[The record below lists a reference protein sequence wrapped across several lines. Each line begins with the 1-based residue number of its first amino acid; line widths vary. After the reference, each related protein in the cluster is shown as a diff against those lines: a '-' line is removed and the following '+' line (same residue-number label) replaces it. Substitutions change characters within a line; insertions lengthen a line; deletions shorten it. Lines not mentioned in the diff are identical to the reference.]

1 MRQARKSEV
10 VIIGG
15 GISGVAAAYELA
27 RRGAAPVL
35 LEKGDLA
42 SMASGWTLGGVRQS
56 GRHSAELPLA
66 KAAVARWPSLG
77 EEFGADTEYR
87 QRGNLRLARNEE
99 EAVQIKAVVE
109 STAAAGIAIEYLQG
123 ADVIRAIAP
132 ALSETIHSASFCPGD
147 GHANPQAT
155 VNAYAQA
162 ASGLGATI
170 CSSVEVTRIHT
181 HGGAVAGVESSGGEF
196 ACDQIIVAAGIYT
209 PVLLEPLGIPFP
221 LSIRMVPVFQTIPQ
235 APFLDQVLGVAAGN
249 LAARQEV
256 SGSLRLSGGSR
267 PWTPGLASLE
277 QSADSVQPTPADLNE
292 VTQRAVQFLPRF
304 DQLRIR
310 RVWGGLIDQ
319 TPDGLPVYSNQ
330 MGIEGLTVAAGF
342 SGHGFGIG
350 PVTGEIL
357 AELMVHG
364 KTSHDIE
371 PFRLNRF
378 AAMSGLAPAE
388 LHG

>member
-1 MRQARKSEV
+1 MSQTRKSEV

-27 RRGAAPVL
+27 GRGVAPLL

-56 GRHSAELPLA
+56 GRHFAELPLA

-77 EEFGADTEYR
+77 EELGADTEYR
-87 QRGNLRLARNEE
+87 QRGNLRLARDEE
-99 EAVQIKAVVE
+99 EAVRIKAVVE
-109 STAAAGIAIEYLQG
+109 STAAAGIAIEYLRD
-123 ADVIRAIAP
+123 ADAVRAIAP

-155 VNAYAQA
+155 VNAYAHA
-162 ASGLGATI
+162 ASGIGATI
-170 CSSVEVTRIHT
+170 CSNVEVTRIHT
-181 HGGAVAGVESSGGEF
+181 RGGAVAGVESSGGDF

-209 PVLLEPLGIPFP
+209 QVLLEPLGISFP

-235 APFLDQVLGVAAGN
+235 ELFLEQVLGVATGN

-256 SGSLRLSGGSR
+256 NGSLRLTGGSR
-267 PWTPGLASLE
+267 PWTAGLASLV

-292 VTQRAVQFLPRF
+292 VTPRAVRILPGF

-330 MGIEGLTVAAGF
+330 IGIDGLTVGAGF

-357 AELMVHG
+357 AELAFRG
-364 KTSHDIE
+364 RTSHDIE
-371 PFRLNRF
+371 PFRADRF
-378 AAMSGLAPAE
+378 PASSEHAPAE